1 MKLPETIE
9 VLNRTYKIIE
19 KDLEETNYL
28 AQSKF
33 SCGTIV
39 IEKYLDSQA
48 KADTF
53 LHEII
58 HLILMAMGHEK
69 DDENGLHN
77 EKNVLVI
84 ANGLSAFIRDNPGLM
99 AAIQKG
105 LK

>member
-9 VLNRTYKIIE
+9 VLNRTYKVYE
-19 KDLEETNYL
+19 KDLSEANHL
-28 AQSKF
+28 GKSKF
-33 SCGTIV
+33 IDGTIV
-39 IEKYLDSQA
+39 IDRSLDSQA

-58 HLILMAMGHEK
+58 HLILMAMGHEM
-69 DDENGLHN
+69 DDENGLHK
-77 EKNVLVI
+77 EKHVLVI

-99 AAIQKG
+99 QAIEKG